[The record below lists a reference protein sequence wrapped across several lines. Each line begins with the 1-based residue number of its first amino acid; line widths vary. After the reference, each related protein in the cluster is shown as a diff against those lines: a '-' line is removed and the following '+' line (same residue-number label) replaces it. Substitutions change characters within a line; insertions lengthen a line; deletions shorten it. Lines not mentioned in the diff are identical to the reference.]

1 MKRPLLGALFLLG
14 FLIGTPGELFCKNAD
29 LLLGQWVWSKRDAE
43 LFTSSQATFKDLIP
57 AIWVSTLFFEKGHV
71 RQKLALSP
79 SLVPG
84 VPAAIVVRFD
94 ESFHRAWDGNSTAQ
108 LAGEIDAKL
117 AELLSLVNTNGAEAK
132 EVQLD
137 YDCPVRRLALWAE
150 VLQKLKAASL
160 QDRNV
165 WITSLVSQLRD
176 PDYGKLFR
184 NATAGH
190 ILQVFDTGETP
201 SQQLPESIDALLSQA
216 ALPFRLG
223 MGAFERKLPAQKLT
237 EHRLWFATLSVFTQ
251 NPYFRGLWVFPGGRP
266 WTGLLPKK
274 DLGL

>member
-1 MKRPLLGALFLLG
+1 MKRPLLGVLFLLG
-14 FLIGTPGELFCKNAD
+14 FLIGTPSELFSKNTD

-43 LFTSSQATFKDLIP
+43 LFTSAHATFKNLSP
-57 AIWVSTLFFEKGHV
+57 AIWVSTLFFEDGQV

-79 SLVPG
+79 SLITGIPT
-84 VPAAIVVRFD
+84 AIVVRFD
-94 ESFHRAWDGNSTAQ
+94 ESFHGAWEQKSSAD
-108 LAGEIDAKL
+108 LASEIDAKL
-117 AELLSLVNTNGAEAK
+117 AELLHLVQSNGAEAN

-137 YDCPVRRLALWAE
+137 YDCPVRRLPAWAE
-150 VLQKLKAASL
+150 VLEKLKASSL
-160 QDRNV
+160 RGRNV

-184 NATAGH
+184 NAAAGH
-190 ILQVFDTGETP
+190 ILQIFDTGETP

-223 MGAFERKLPAQKLT
+223 LGAFERKLPAKKLT
-237 EHRLWFATLSVFTQ
+237 EHRVWFATLSLFTQ
-251 NPYFRGLWVFPGGRP
+251 NPYFRGLWVFPGGQP